1 MTVTSGSFSWFLLE
15 ARNTLDLGEVSLD
28 STGLSAMEEGLISCG
43 GNLRFLSCSDVGLG
57 VYMPFQTG
65 SQVSNVWRRGT
76 LLSSRVVKGV

>member
-1 MTVTSGSFSWFLLE
+1 MVTSGRFSWCLLE

-28 STGLSAMEEGLISCG
+28 STGLGAMEEGLISSGG